1 MKWFWILIVIL
12 LLARLSFRIRRAR
25 KGQSAV
31 SGVSRKPGAPKSP
44 LKPWQRNLF
53 TVGVFAKVSIRR
65 YFRDRVAIFF
75 TVLFP
80 LIFLVVFGSFGK
92 SSSVSF
98 HIGLLNQSNSAF
110 AQKFVNNT
118 KSSSMFKVDSTVTTL
133 AQAKAKMSRSEI
145 DATLV
150 LPPGFG
156 DIKNGHPAGRAVIYY
171 DENSAQAAQTLQS
184 VIQGEFENIN
194 SSLIKV
200 QAPFSVT
207 SKSTNTQGL
216 SKLDYTVSGLIGFS
230 IIGLG
235 IFGPVNYFPLMKR
248 QGVLRRLHIT
258 PLRVWQFFVSS
269 VLSNAV
275 IGLVSIA
282 IMIAVASSPLFH
294 FRIVGNYF
302 ELALF
307 IMFGILTIFGI
318 GLAIGG
324 WAKNENQAAPLAN
337 IVVFPMLFLS
347 GTFFPR
353 YAMPVW
359 LQHVTTFLPLT
370 PIIDGIR
377 MIATEGKHL
386 TQIGPQLGL
395 TALWAVIIYAIAFRV
410 FRWE

>member
-1 MKWFWILIVIL
+1 MPKW
-12 LLARLSFRIRRAR
+12 
-25 KGQSAV
+25 
-31 SGVSRKPGAPKSP
+31 
-44 LKPWQRNLF
+44 LF
-53 TVGVFAKVSIRR
+53 TILVFAKISIRR
-65 YFRDRVAIFF
+65 YFRDKLAIFF

-80 LIFLVVFGSFGK
+80 LIFLVVFGSFSK
-92 SSSVSF
+92 NNDVSF
-98 HIGLLNQSNSAF
+98 HIALINQSQSQF
-110 AQKFVNNT
+110 AQKFTSDTKNN
-118 KSSSMFKVDSTVTTL
+118 KMFKVDNTVSTL
-133 AQAKAKMSRSEI
+133 AQANGKMSRSEI

-150 LPPGFG
+150 LPPSFG
-156 DIKNGHPAGRAVIYY
+156 DAKANSYPSGQAIIYY
-171 DENSAQAAQTLQS
+171 DENSAQAAQTLKT
-184 VIQGEFENIN
+184 VLQGQFEGIN
-194 SSLIKV
+194 SSLVKV
-200 QAPFSVT
+200 AAPFSVV

-275 IGLVSIA
+275 IGLFSIGV
-282 IMIAVASSPLFH
+282 MIVVASSPLFH
-294 FRIVGNYF
+294 FRIIGNYF
-302 ELALF
+302 ELAAF
-307 IMFGILTIFGI
+307 IVFGILTIFGI

-353 YAMPVW
+353 YAMPEW
-359 LQHVTTFLPLT
+359 LQHITAFLPLT

-386 TQIGPQLGL
+386 TDIGPQIGL

>member
-1 MKWFWILIVIL
+1 MPKWLFTILI
-12 LLARLSFRIRRAR
+12 
-25 KGQSAV
+25 
-31 SGVSRKPGAPKSP
+31 
-44 LKPWQRNLF
+44 F
-53 TVGVFAKVSIRR
+53 TKISIRR
-65 YFRDRVAIFF
+65 YFRDKLAIFF

-80 LIFLVVFGSFGK
+80 LIFLVVFGSFSK
-92 SSSVSF
+92 NNDVSF
-98 HIGLLNQSNSAF
+98 HIGLVNQSRSQF
-110 AQKFVNNT
+110 AQKFASDTKNN
-118 KSSSMFKVDSTVTTL
+118 KMFKVDDTITSL
-133 AQAKAKMSRSEI
+133 AQAKSKMSRSEI
-145 DATLV
+145 DATVV
-150 LPPGFG
+150 LPAGFG
-156 DIKNGHPAGRAVIYY
+156 DIKTSGYPAGQAVIYY
-171 DENSAQAAQTLQS
+171 DENNAQAAQTLATVLKGQ
-184 VIQGEFENIN
+184 FEGIN
-194 SSLIKV
+194 SSLVKV
-200 QAPFSVT
+200 RAPFSVV
-207 SKSTNTQGL
+207 SKSTNTRGL

-275 IGLVSIA
+275 IGLFSIG
-282 IMIAVASSPLFH
+282 IMIIVASSPLFH

-302 ELALF
+302 ELSAF
-307 IMFGILTIFGI
+307 IVFGILTIFGI

-337 IVVFPMLFLS
+337 IIVFPMLFLS

-353 YAMPVW
+353 FAMPIW

-386 TQIGPQLGL
+386 TDVGPQIGL
-395 TALWAVIIYAIAFRV
+395 TAIWAVIIYAIAFRV

>member
-1 MKWFWILIVIL
+1 MPKW
-12 LLARLSFRIRRAR
+12 
-25 KGQSAV
+25 
-31 SGVSRKPGAPKSP
+31 
-44 LKPWQRNLF
+44 LF
-53 TVGVFAKVSIRR
+53 TILVFAKISVRR
-65 YFRDRVAIFF
+65 YFRDKVAIFF

-80 LIFLVVFGSFGK
+80 IIFLVVFGSFSKNNG
-92 SSSVSF
+92 VSF
-98 HIGLLNQSNSAF
+98 HIALINQSHSQF
-110 AQKFVNNT
+110 ANKFASDTNAG
-118 KSSSMFKVDSTVTTL
+118 KMFKVDNTVTTL
-133 AQAKAKMSRSEI
+133 AEAKQKMSRSEV

-150 LPPGFG
+150 LPPSFG
-156 DIKNGHPAGRAVIYY
+156 DVKDNAYPSGQAIIYY
-171 DENSAQAAQTLQS
+171 DENSAQAAQTMQAVLR
-184 VIQGEFENIN
+184 GEFENIN
-194 SSLIKV
+194 SNLVKV
-200 QAPFSVT
+200 NAPFGVI

-258 PLRVWQFFVSS
+258 PLRVWQFFVAS

-275 IGLVSIA
+275 IGLFSIG

-294 FRIVGNYF
+294 FKIVGNYF
-302 ELALF
+302 ELAVF

-324 WAKNENQAAPLAN
+324 WAKNENQAVPLAN
-337 IVVFPMLFLS
+337 IIVFPMLFLS

-353 YAMPVW
+353 FAMPQW

-386 TQIGPQLGL
+386 TDIGPQIGL